1 MMENL
6 MRPAHAH
13 VTIRRLG
20 RHALRVVIPRE
31 IAERYQLN
39 VGDHVVLKDE
49 QDGVKLKFVRQT
61 ELEQLVESAASA
73 A

>member
-1 MMENL
+1 

-20 RHALRVVIPRE
+20 RGALRVVIPRE

-61 ELEQLVESAASA
+61 DLEQLVEPEASA